1 MWEFKKAIFKP
12 VLSLAELPPA
22 LAGGQKEC
30 LRIGFSQIFFLS
42 VVSTDSKTEKSIFS
56 VMRIR

>member
-42 VVSTDSKTEKSIFS
+42 VVSTDSKSIFS
-56 VMRIR
+56 VVRIR